1 MMDLVITYI
10 FMSVGERLLP
20 PMRNDFFRTL
30 LAILIGFLF
39 VILMIGALALI
50 FLFFIRFIR

>member
-1 MMDLVITYI
+1 MDLVVTYI

-20 PMRNDFFRTL
+20 PMRNSFFRTL

-39 VILMIGALALI
+39 VLLVIGALALI
-50 FLFFIRFIR
+50 LLFLIRLSR